1 MESFPKMEVAARDE
15 LCEVHFSLSLSLS
28 LSLSPGL
35 LYDQPAFVGSAR
47 RAATTSTKICIASVP
62 VQRAPQSWILAAGE

>member
-15 LCEVHFSLSLSLS
+15 LCEVHFSLSLS